1 MNVRLTAKER
11 WQLEQLLDTLNN
23 PYESIAK
30 RRLAKTKFDVIYHR
44 AVERSADEEN
54 EELEKSNVAVCMY
67 EGEKN
72 PSN

>member
-1 MNVRLTAKER
+1 MNVRLTSKEK
-11 WQLEQLLDTLNN
+11 WQLEQLLDILNN

-54 EELEKSNVAVCMY
+54 IEIEKNNMAVCMY
-67 EGEKN
+67 EGERN